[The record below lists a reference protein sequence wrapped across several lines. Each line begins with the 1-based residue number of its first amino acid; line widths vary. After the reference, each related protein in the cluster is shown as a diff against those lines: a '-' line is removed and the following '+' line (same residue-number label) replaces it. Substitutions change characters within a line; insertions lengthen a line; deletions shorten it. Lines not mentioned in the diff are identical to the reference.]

1 MGGHEFLKIAAA
13 TPLAKDRGCLGKNQ
27 DFGDMSAIGTQKVKQ
42 WHLSLP
48 FFQCLRATGHSFVG
62 IVIC

>member
-42 WHLSLP
+42 WHLPLP
-48 FFQCLRATGHSFVG
+48 FFS
-62 IVIC
+62 I